1 MAYKKFVGTFQNET
15 EVLNKIDELK
25 TQGYSDND
33 IYIVRNDA
41 DVIGFLYRYNYYNKE
56 TDMPGLLEINI
67 ATVQDLFQ
75 LAHRTFW
82 AIAEGE
88 VKVEEDSELLDA
100 IDYDDEAISKMVARN
115 QLSIGKIKLYVI
127 ETREPELFAFYY
139 SANVLEA
146 HALHQD
152 MFRETP
158 KRMTNA
164 FHLMPKLFHFD
175 EMDAANILYFH
186 RNKVVA
192 YPNHLGHAR
201 AGERVL
207 ARMRA

>member
-1 MAYKKFVGTFQNET
+1 M
-15 EVLNKIDELK
+15 
-25 TQGYSDND
+25 
-33 IYIVRNDA
+33 
-41 DVIGFLYRYNYYNKE
+41 
-56 TDMPGLLEINI
+56 
-67 ATVQDLFQ
+67 
-75 LAHRTFW
+75 
-82 AIAEGE
+82 
-88 VKVEEDSELLDA
+88 EEDSELLDA

-139 SANVLEA
+139 SENVLEA

-152 MFRETP
+152 VFRETP
-158 KRMTNA
+158 KRLTNA
-164 FHLMPKLFHFD
+164 AHLMPKLFHFD
-175 EMDAANILYFH
+175 EIDAANILYFH

>member
-1 MAYKKFVGTFQNET
+1 M
-15 EVLNKIDELK
+15 
-25 TQGYSDND
+25 
-33 IYIVRNDA
+33 
-41 DVIGFLYRYNYYNKE
+41 
-56 TDMPGLLEINI
+56 
-67 ATVQDLFQ
+67 
-75 LAHRTFW
+75 
-82 AIAEGE
+82 
-88 VKVEEDSELLDA
+88 EEDSELLDA

-139 SANVLEA
+139 SENVLEA

-152 MFRETP
+152 VFRETP
-158 KRMTNA
+158 KRLTNA
-164 FHLMPKLFHFD
+164 AHLMPKLFHFD

-192 YPNHLGHAR
+192 YPNYLGLAR

>member
-1 MAYKKFVGTFQNET
+1 M
-15 EVLNKIDELK
+15 
-25 TQGYSDND
+25 
-33 IYIVRNDA
+33 
-41 DVIGFLYRYNYYNKE
+41 
-56 TDMPGLLEINI
+56 
-67 ATVQDLFQ
+67 
-75 LAHRTFW
+75 
-82 AIAEGE
+82 
-88 VKVEEDSELLDA
+88 KVEEDSELLDA

-164 FHLMPKLFHFD
+164 SHLMPKLFHFD

-192 YPNHLGHAR
+192 YPNYLGHAR